1 MEQIPSEESSSCK
14 TWGSHNS
21 VDEDSSLWEY
31 EFSMDMWLILAND
44 KALYPMFLLPLKIE
58 KQISPKCWYVCIQVH
73 GMTSQ
78 KAVMCVQQGVVFIY
92 GFHCTANK
100 PK

>member
-31 EFSMDMWLILAND
+31 EFLMDMWLILAND
-44 KALYPMFLLPLKIE
+44 KALYPRKLE
-58 KQISPKCWYVCIQVH
+58 S
-73 GMTSQ
+73 SS
-78 KAVMCVQQGVVFIY
+78 
-92 GFHCTANK
+92 
-100 PK
+100 